1 MQRIME
7 EVQFWQIWLEGVCG
21 RWIKTTKTDLFKD
34 WSIFRERRYKDC
46 WAEKHRRPCMSFK
59 MHENRLKNREP
70 LIVFLKEEYFGNC
83 RR

>member
-46 WAEKHRRPCMSFK
+46 WAEKHRRPCTLIQNAWKSIK
-59 MHENRLKNREP
+59 KQRDVNR
-70 LIVFLKEEYFGNC
+70 FS
-83 RR
+83 